1 MRKVEEGKAREERKD
16 DKKKNKGE
24 ERYERK

>member
-1 MRKVEEGKAREERKD
+1 MRKVEGGKAREKRKD

-24 ERYERK
+24 ERYERE